1 MYLDLRVFRSLYG
14 KARQELVLRSWF
26 LRCVFS
32 VCSERVC
39 VFSVCSEGV
48 CVQCVFRAS
57 VCSTQRHWMFISPSQ
72 CPVSAILTESVK
84 HYCLHCPALC
94 LCFHTQQRI
103 WWRYTHAF
111 RVYSVCVC
119 VCVCVCVRA
128 CVRACVCVCARV
140 RVRVRVRVCVC
151 VCVNSRGRYSVTFI
165 SGWIS
170 WKQLVQVIF
179 HCTKKLYI
187 IIIGK
192 NIYICRIY
200 IFYFIEL
207 FFGII
212 FSQHTFP
219 SNCVFKRIKV
229 LYAFNF

>member
-1 MYLDLRVFRSLYG
+1 MFRSLYG
-14 KARQELVLRSWF
+14 KTRQELKLISA
-26 LRCVFS
+26 
-32 VCSERVC
+32 
-39 VFSVCSEGV
+39 V

-57 VCSTQRHWMFISPSQ
+57 VCSVCVQSECVFGTETLNVHLSSQ

-119 VCVCVCVRA
+119 VCVCVPDRE
-128 CVRACVCVCARV
+128 R
-140 RVRVRVRVCVC
+140 VC
-151 VCVNSRGRYSVTFI
+151 VCVNSRGRYSVRFI

-179 HCTKKLYI
+179 HCTKKVYI
-187 IIIGK
+187 
-192 NIYICRIY
+192 
-200 IFYFIEL
+200 
-207 FFGII
+207 
-212 FSQHTFP
+212 
-219 SNCVFKRIKV
+219 
-229 LYAFNF
+229 